1 MTTISEDI
9 FLFGVCVKID
19 EHLDAIVMLKDVLL
33 DVHDLFWSL
42 LLWGFPAAIEI
53 VACEVAAGVAQNY
66 PIWVDHGDYL
76 YYVLL

>member
-33 DVHDLFWSL
+33 DVHNLF
-42 LLWGFPAAIEI
+42 
-53 VACEVAAGVAQNY
+53 
-66 PIWVDHGDYL
+66 
-76 YYVLL
+76 